1 MSTDSQQIQLEA
13 RVPVSAGGA
22 RVDTL
27 ASDLF
32 PDYSRSRLQSWIKTG
47 ALRLDGKV
55 CKPKDKCYGGETLSL
70 QATLEAAGDWAP
82 QAMDLDI
89 VYEDEHL
96 LVLNKPAGLV
106 VHPGAGN
113 ADGTLLN
120 ALLHHC
126 AALQNIPRAGIVHR
140 LDKDTTGLMVVAKT
154 LTAQTDLVAQLQ
166 ARTVKR
172 EYDALTLGRMIAGG
186 TVEQPIG
193 RHPTQR
199 TKMAVVEHGKEA
211 ITHYSIQKRFLHYTL
226 VRCQLATGRTHQI
239 RVHMAWLKHPLVGD
253 QTYAG
258 GRQLAAGLS
267 SDMREA
273 LLAFPRQALHATQ
286 LGLLHPASG
295 EPMQWQA
302 PRPADFEA
310 LLTQLSQED
319 GLGQGH

>member
-1 MSTDSQQIQLEA
+1 MPTDSQQIQLEA
-13 RVPVSAGGA
+13 RIPLNAGGA
-22 RVDTL
+22 RVDAL
-27 ASDLF
+27 ASNLF
-32 PDYSRSRLQSWIKTG
+32 PDYSRARLQSWIKEG
-47 ALRLDGKV
+47 ALRLDGKP
-55 CKPKDKCYGGETLSL
+55 CKPKDKCFGGELLSL
-70 QATLEAAGDWAP
+70 NATLAAAGDWQP

-89 VYEDEHL
+89 VFEDDHL

-113 ADGTLLN
+113 SDGTLLN

-126 AALQNIPRAGIVHR
+126 PQLQQVPRAGIVHR

-154 LTAQTDLVAQLQ
+154 LTVQTHLVAQLQ

-172 EYDALTLGRMIAGG
+172 EYDALVLGRLIAGG
-186 TVEQPIG
+186 TVAQPIG

-199 TKMAVVEHGKEA
+199 VKMAVVEHGKEA
-211 ITHYSIQKRFLHYTL
+211 ITHYNIQQRFLHYTL

-267 SDMREA
+267 ADLRA
-273 LLAFPRQALHATQ
+273 TLLAFPRQALHATQ
-286 LGLLHPASG
+286 LGLIHPVIG
-295 EPMQWQA
+295 EPMQWHA
-302 PRPADFEA
+302 GRPDDFND
-310 LLTQLSQED
+310 LLARLAQED
-319 GLGQGH
+319 GLGQ

>member
-1 MSTDSQQIQLEA
+1 MSTDSHQIQLEA
-13 RVPVSAGGA
+13 RVPLTAGGS
-22 RVDTL
+22 RVDAL
-27 ASDLF
+27 ASELF
-32 PDYSRSRLQSWIKTG
+32 PDFSRSRLQGWIKSG
-47 ALRLDGKV
+47 ALRLDGNS
-55 CKPKDKCYGGETLSL
+55 CKPKDKCFGGETLTL
-70 QATLEAAGDWAP
+70 NATLEAAGVWAP

-96 LVLNKPAGLV
+96 LVLNKPANLV

-126 AALQNIPRAGIVHR
+126 PGLQNIPRAGIVHR

-154 LTAQTDLVAQLQ
+154 LQAQTDLVAQLQ

-172 EYDALTLGRMIAGG
+172 EYDALALGRMIAGG
-186 TVEQPIG
+186 RVEQPIG

-199 TKMAVVEHGKEA
+199 TKMAVVDNGKEA

-267 SDMREA
+267 KELRET
-273 LLAFPRQALHATQ
+273 LLAFPRQALHAAQ
-286 LGLLHPASG
+286 LGLIHPAIG
-295 EPMQWQA
+295 EPMQWHA
-302 PRPADFEA
+302 PRPADFDA
-310 LLTQLSQED
+310 LLARLKEED
-319 GLGQGH
+319 SLGQ